1 MNLHVTDVKIQ
12 NRNKKRF
19 NIFLDGEYSFSCSD
33 EIIYR
38 FGISKGKEIDMDKIK
53 ECIDD
58 DNYIKAKDAALNM
71 LERTYKSEKE
81 IKDSLFKKKY
91 DDSTIKRTI
100 MFLKEYNFLNDES
113 YTDMYIKEKIKHD
126 SKRKIRYSLLKK
138 GIDKEIIDSKI
149 NDIHDEDEF
158 ESAMKLADSKY
169 NILKKE
175 TADKRELFRKL
186 SAYLVRKGYSYE
198 VVNKIVRQLL
208 R

>member
-12 NRNKKRF
+12 SHNKKRF
-19 NIFLDGEYSFSCSD
+19 NVFLDGEYSFSCSD

-71 LERTYKSEKE
+71 LGRTYKSEKE
-81 IKDSLFKKKY
+81 IKDSLFKKNY
-91 DDSTIKRTI
+91 DDSAVKRTI
-100 MFLKEYNFLNDES
+100 EFLKKYDFLNDEN
-113 YTDMYIKEKIKHD
+113 YADMYIKQRIKRY
-126 SKRKIRYSLLKK
+126 SKKSIRYSLLKK

-149 NDIHDEDEF
+149 NDINDEDES
-158 ESAMKLADSKY
+158 ESAIKLADSKY

-198 VVNKIVRQLL
+198 IVNRIVRQLL